1 MKTASWISALSA
13 IALGVGALPGSA
25 RADGGMYVPPFK
37 VSGTCKFQIRIQL
50 GNANADLAPWYLY
63 FPADAQQ
70 RAGPVLHY
78 PNWPQAPAAAPA
90 GYAPRYAPQPNLQRV
105 GYYPAAPSYW
115 YGQ

>member
-1 MKTASWISALSA
+1 MKTVSWISALSA
-13 IALGVGALPGSA
+13 LVLGALPGTA
-25 RADGGMYVPPFK
+25 AADGGMYVPPFK
-37 VSGTCKFQIRIQL
+37 ISGCCQFQIRIQL

-70 RAGPVLHY
+70 QMAGPVLHY
-78 PNWPQAPAAAPA
+78 PNWPQAPAAPV
-90 GYAPRYAPQPNLQRV
+90 RYAPQQGLQRV